1 MLINETKYDVDALK
15 NFSAVLGAKS
25 KFLIAFIQLLILG
38 SGVLI
43 CVLNKSNEFVMA
55 VGAVVVFGAF
65 VALVYTFVNWRKMS
79 SKQADKVA
87 SNSPYFNGSMVAKYE
102 VDEENETVKIVMN
115 KDEKQINSLTLK
127 IFDLVKII
135 STKEF
140 LFLFVNAKQCLIMNK
155 TSMIKGEFWEIEFL
169 FKKVLGDRYI
179 DKNIDV
185 K

>member
-15 NFSAVLGAKS
+15 NFSAVLGARS
-25 KFLIAFIQLLILG
+25 KFLIALIQLLILG

-43 CVLNKSNEFVMA
+43 CVLNRSNEFVM
-55 VGAVVVFGAF
+55 VIGAVVVFGAF

-79 SKQADKVA
+79 SRQAD
-87 SNSPYFNGSMVAKYE
+87 NSPYFNGSMVAKYE
-102 VDEENETVKIVMN
+102 VDEENETISIAMN
-115 KDEKQINSLTLK
+115 KDEKQINSLTMK
-127 IFDLVKII
+127 IFDLVKVI

-140 LFLFVNAKQCLIMNK
+140 IFLFVNAKQCLIMNK
-155 TSMIKGEFWEIEFL
+155 SSMIEGEFWEIEFL
-169 FKKVLGDRYI
+169 FKKILGDRYI